1 MLKLHK
7 QIKKLDDSIDLSA
20 QNASRKVNVT
30 NGDLASVYEARAYLK
45 VRTKIRTR
53 LRKMADQKR
62 EMTSTA
68 NGREAFQD
76 FEAGYN
82 LAYEVDGDIY
92 YALLE
97 NTAVFFWKPETLEK
111 VEKLLLEVGEDVVK
125 TVNLIEINKI
135 HES

>member
-53 LRKMADQKR
+53 LRKMADQKK
-62 EMTSTA
+62 EMSSSS
-68 NGREAFQD
+68 NGRESFQD
-76 FEAGYN
+76 FQAGYN
-82 LAYEVDGDIY
+82 LAYEVDGDVY
-92 YALLE
+92 YVILE
-97 NTAVFFWKPETLEK
+97 RTAVFFWKPETLEQVK
-111 VEKLLLEVGEDVVK
+111 ELLLTTAAEVERA
-125 TVNLIEINKI
+125 VNMIDINEI